1 MEQPTK
7 RSSSW
12 YNRQHLTFRH
22 SDMPSVV
29 HSAKISWGQRLKT
42 FGKRYWFPLTLLGLS
57 ALGWWK
63 KGLGISTPTQ
73 PTIPT
78 QPRFDSPPLQLPQ
91 GTYTQGE
98 ERKVADE
105 SNTKSTPLSMTN
117 VLDLPNVKNEQ
128 KVKNTPNHASAKTAN
143 PRVFDDVAVQTFCKR
158 FEQTVVAERKKFGIP
173 SSIILA
179 NAILHSHAGKR
190 NLTVEANNHFALQV
204 TPDWRGKVIRSKGK
218 NYRQYETAWLSFRD
232 HSLFLSH
239 GKYAHLSKQFS
250 ATDYKNWARAIQNIG
265 YTTDLPNL
273 ADELVKTIEKHH
285 LQRFDAM

>member
-12 YNRQHLTFRH
+12 YSRQSPTFGQGN
-22 SDMPSVV
+22 MPPMV
-29 HSAKISWGQRLKT
+29 HSAKTSWGQHLKT
-42 FGKRYWFPLTLLGLS
+42 FGKRYWFPLTLFGLS

-63 KGLGISTPTQ
+63 KGLGASTPPK

-78 QPRFDSPPLQLPQ
+78 QPRLDPPPLQLPQ

-98 ERKVADE
+98 ADKVAAE

-117 VLDLPNVKNEQ
+117 VLALPSSTSEQ
-128 KVKNTPNHASAKTAN
+128 KTKKVPNHATPSNAVT
-143 PRVFDDVAVQTFCKR
+143 RVFNDDVVQTFCKR
-158 FEQTVVAERKKFGIP
+158 FEQTILTERKKFGIP

-179 NAILHSHAGKR
+179 NAILHSQAGKR
-190 NLTVEANNHFALQV
+190 NLTLEANNHFALQV
-204 TPDWRGKVIRSKGK
+204 TPDWHGKVIRSKGK

-239 GKYAHLSKQFS
+239 GKYAPLSKQHS
-250 ATDYKNWARAIQNIG
+250 TTDYKNWARGIQSLG
-265 YTTDLPNL
+265 YPTDIPNL
-273 ADELVKTIEKHH
+273 AEELVKTIERHH